1 MADDISHTAF
11 VQRAYDDTYALLVA
25 MRDYVSG
32 PSSAD
37 STELD
42 PSDRLRLTHELSR
55 VTRQLTDVMAW
66 LMVQKAVAAGEISE
80 EEGTHAPAAQLD
92 LMAEDEDDDDEDME
106 GLGRLPL
113 TARSLIDRSRRIT
126 ALVRQLNSNLAA

>member
-11 VQRAYDDTYALLVA
+11 VQRAYDDTYSLLVA

-32 PSSAD
+32 PSTAD
-37 STELD
+37 SAELE
-42 PSDRLRLTHELSR
+42 PNDRLRLTHELSR

-66 LMVQKAVAAGEISE
+66 LMVQKAVAAGEISVQD
-80 EEGTHAPAAQLD
+80 GAAAPAAQLD
-92 LMAEDEDDDDEDME
+92 LPDDDDDDDFE

-126 ALVRQLNSNLAA
+126 ALVRQLNNNIAA

>member
-1 MADDISHTAF
+1 MADDLSHTAF

-32 PSSAD
+32 PSSED
-37 STELD
+37 SAELD

-55 VTRQLTDVMAW
+55 VTRQLTNVMAW
-66 LMVQKAVAAGEISE
+66 LMVQKAVAAGEISTE
-80 EEGTHAPAAQLD
+80 DGADAPAAQLD
-92 LMAEDEDDDDEDME
+92 LQAEGEDDEDVD

-126 ALVRQLNSNLAA
+126 ALVRQLDSGMAA

>member
-1 MADDISHTAF
+1 MADDLSHTAF

-32 PSSAD
+32 PS
-37 STELD
+37 TEDAAALD
-42 PSDRLRLTHELSR
+42 PNDRLRLTHELSR

-66 LMVQKAVAAGEISE
+66 LMVQKAVAAGEISAQD
-80 EEGTHAPAAQLD
+80 GADAPAAQLE
-92 LMAEDEDDDDEDME
+92 LPASDDDEDME

-113 TARSLIDRSRRIT
+113 TARSLIDRARRIT
-126 ALVRQLNSNLAA
+126 ALVRQLNGSMAA

>member
-1 MADDISHTAF
+1 MPDDISHTAF
-11 VQRAYDDTYALLVA
+11 IQRAYDDTYSLLVA

-32 PSSAD
+32 PSSEDAA
-37 STELD
+37 TLD
-42 PSDRLRLTHELSR
+42 PNDRLRLTHELSR

-66 LMVQKAVAAGEISE
+66 LMVQKAVAAGEISAE
-80 EEGTHAPAAQLD
+80 DGAAAPAAQLE
-92 LMAEDEDDDDEDME
+92 LSAEDEDDDDME

-126 ALVRQLNSNLAA
+126 ALVRQLDAGMAA

>member
-11 VQRAYDDTYALLVA
+11 VQRAYDDTYSLLVA

-37 STELD
+37 SAELD

-66 LMVQKAVAAGEISE
+66 LMVQKAVEAGEISE
-80 EEGTHAPAAQLD
+80 EDGADAPAGQLD
-92 LMAEDEDDDDEDME
+92 LLAEDEDDEDME